1 MNALMPITGADAPI
15 WELLWA
21 NLPARGDK
29 TCLVDPDRSVTYAA
43 LAEKVDALAARL
55 QHLGVE
61 AGDRVIVHFRKS
73 IDEVAAMLAVWRLGA
88 VVVNV
93 NHQWTA
99 DQLIYVAAD
108 CRARA
113 AILPASVAR
122 ALGRLELPVTLKHVI
137 SRGPASIDTYDARF
151 SRWEAAMQVSDDFTP
166 FEADP
171 SALAAI
177 IYTSGSTGKPKGV
190 MLTHRNIRTGA
201 LSVTEY
207 LELDESDRLLSLL
220 PYSFDAG
227 LNQLTTMLLVGGTV
241 VHQPVIL
248 AAEIIATAKRHAVTG
263 IAGVP
268 PLWSIIVRY
277 LVDAPTPLPALRRI
291 TNTGGKISP
300 DILSAM
306 PRAFPKIQIFLMY
319 GLTESFRSTYLSPA
333 KFMDKM
339 GSIGQAVPYAKVF
352 AVRAGKGRA
361 GPGEQ
366 GELVHVGPLI
376 SLGYWERPEET
387 AARIRPCPE
396 LAAEI
401 GNEPVVWSGDL
412 VEVDDDGD
420 LWFIGRLDQMIKTM
434 GFRVSPTE
442 VEDAAGRTGL
452 VQECI
457 AFGRDDADRG
467 QAIHLACTMQ
477 DGADPQALQAA
488 FRQTMPS
495 YMLPSRVFLW
505 PGTMPRI
512 SSGKL
517 DRPSVIAAC
526 GNRDIAELN

>member
-1 MNALMPITGADAPI
+1 MNALMPIAGADAPM

-21 NLPARGDK
+21 NLPAHADK
-29 TCLVDPDRSVTYAA
+29 ICLVDPDRSVTYAE
-43 LAEKVDALAARL
+43 LARDVDLLAARL
-55 QHLGVE
+55 DLLGVE
-61 AGDRVIVHFRKS
+61 VGDRVIVHFRKS
-73 IDEVAAMLAVWRLGA
+73 IDEVTAMMAVWRIGA

-99 DQLIYVAAD
+99 DQLIYVATD

-113 AILPASVAR
+113 AILSGAAAR
-122 ALGRLELPVTLKHVI
+122 NLMSLDLPLTLEHVLTRGRVSLQQPN
-137 SRGPASIDTYDARF
+137 SRFSPWGPAMPIPDR
-151 SRWEAAMQVSDDFTP
+151 FTP
-166 FEADP
+166 TEAEP

-190 MLTHRNIRTGA
+190 MLTHRNIRIGA

-207 LELDESDRLLSLL
+207 LGLDGSDRLLSIL

-248 AAEIIATAKRHAVTG
+248 AAEIISSAKRHEVTG

-268 PLWSIIVRY
+268 PLWSLIVRY
-277 LVDAPTPLPALRRI
+277 LLDAPTELPSLRRI

-300 DILSAM
+300 DILSTM
-306 PRAFPKIQIFLMY
+306 PRAFPNAQIFLMY
-319 GLTESFRSTYLSPA
+319 GLTEAFRSTYLAPD
-333 KFMDKM
+333 KFMAKM

-352 AVRAGKGRA
+352 AVRAGEGRA

-412 VEVDDDGD
+412 VEVDADGD
-420 LWFIGRLDQMIKTM
+420 LWFVGRLDAMIKTM

-442 VEDAAGRTGL
+442 VEDAAARTGL
-452 VQECI
+452 VGECI
-457 AFGRDDADRG
+457 AFGQDDPDRG
-467 QAIHLACTMQ
+467 QAIHLACSLLE
-477 DGADPQALQAA
+477 GADPAALQAA
-488 FRQTMPS
+488 LRQTMPS
-495 YMLPSRVFLW
+495 YMLPSRVLLW

-517 DRPSVIAAC
+517 DRPGVIAAC
-526 GNRDIAELN
+526 SNGDIAALN